1 MLHGGE
7 MKRYCVT
14 IIGMGPRGL
23 SILERI
29 AAIAAGRRL
38 LLDIALIEPG
48 ACGQGVHVARQ
59 PQHLLINTIAS
70 QVTLFPAAGVVG
82 AAPVCATPSLTE
94 WARQTG
100 YRRVGDQYYRIGAT
114 GAGHDIS
121 DLDYL
126 PRSLLGEY
134 LGWTYRQIAAALPPG
149 VTLTHHRWR
158 ACDLWRQPDG
168 RCVVELDSGY
178 LVHSDFVFL
187 ATGHGR
193 NVASEHDSWCSK
205 FAQDHARYNSRL
217 AYFRHVYPLDRLAR
231 IGADARVAIQGL
243 GLTAHDVI
251 AELTTGRG
259 GVFEAGEHGLRYRP
273 SGQEPRLTL
282 FSRNCLP
289 AAARGLNQKGLDG
302 RHRPHFF
309 TPAAIEVLRQAAL
322 QQRGSRQLDF
332 DSELLPLLLREM
344 AYVYRSVRDGIAPD
358 PPSYT
363 VAAPEQAV
371 IDELLF
377 PLRERRFDS
386 AAAFRAYF
394 TEYLRADLAE
404 AEQGNLSSA
413 VKAATDVLR
422 DVRAS
427 LQAMLEFGGLTPA
440 SHRKFLNVYHPI
452 INRIAFGP
460 PRRRNGELLAL
471 MEAGVVDIA
480 AGPGSV
486 VGIDENDSTFVLQ
499 TKFGNVTER
508 RAYDV
513 LVVARL
519 DVFYPEADES
529 PLVRN
534 LMRRGLVRPYYNG
547 VFHPGGLDIDSGGRP
562 LRADG
567 QPWPNLWALG
577 YPVEGA
583 HYYTHA
589 LPRPLLS
596 SRQVLDAD
604 RCVNAMFAAIAD
616 AAQAKPRRRPTA
628 VRALP
633 QAS

>member
-23 SILERI
+23 SILERLV
-29 AAIAAGRRL
+29 AIAAGRRL

-48 ACGQGVHVARQ
+48 ACGQGVHVAHQ

-134 LGWTYRQIAAALPPG
+134 LGWAYRQIAAALPPG

-193 NVASEHDSWCSK
+193 NAASEHDSWCSK

-217 AYFRHVYPLDRLAR
+217 AYFRHVYPLERLAR

-309 TPAAIEVLRQAAL
+309 TPAAIEALRQAAL

-344 AYVYRSVRDGIAPD
+344 AYVYRSVRDGTAPD
-358 PPSYT
+358 PAGYT

-394 TEYLRADLAE
+394 TDYLRADLAE

-471 MEAGVVDIA
+471 MAAGVVDIA

-519 DVFYPEADES
+519 DVFYPESDES

-604 RCVNAMFAAIAD
+604 RCVNAMFAVIAD
-616 AAQAKPRRRPTA
+616 APQAKPRRRPTG